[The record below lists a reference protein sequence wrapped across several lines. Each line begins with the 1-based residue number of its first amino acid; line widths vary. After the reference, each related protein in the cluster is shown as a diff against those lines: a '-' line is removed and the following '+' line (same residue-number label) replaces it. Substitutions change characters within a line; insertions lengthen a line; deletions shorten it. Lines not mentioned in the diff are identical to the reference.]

1 MALSG
6 AMLGATAQEDCSY
19 FGVAPMRLST
29 AKIQNATAQK
39 KTVRLFD
46 GRGLYL
52 EIAPTGSR
60 WWRFTATEQMS
71 LGRSLLPS
79 IRYLDPGCLQ
89 VRII

>member
-1 MALSG
+1 MSIDRTALSG
-6 AMLGATAQEDCSY
+6 ATGQDGHSY

-29 AKIQNATAQK
+29 AKIQKATAQK

-60 WWRFTATEQMS
+60 
-71 LGRSLLPS
+71 
-79 IRYLDPGCLQ
+79 
-89 VRII
+89 

>member
-1 MALSG
+1 
-6 AMLGATAQEDCSY
+6 
-19 FGVAPMRLST
+19 MRLST

-60 WWRFTATEQMS
+60 VGGVSSIASPAR
-71 LGRSLLPS
+71 RSGFRS
-79 IRYLDPGCLQ
+79 ACTRTSD
-89 VRII
+89 